1 MRRNGAQTWRDRSRH
16 SDGDDMAPDGE
27 EARAQ
32 RRATSMPIVW
42 LGVGLLVV
50 LAFIVALGMRFGAR
64 HPVAAG
70 ASGPPPHAVAPTRL
84 NR

>member
-1 MRRNGAQTWRDRSRH
+1 MPRNGAQTRRDRSRH
-16 SDGDDMAPDGE
+16 SGGDDMAPDGE

-42 LGVGLLVV
+42 LGLGLLVV
-50 LAFIVALGMRFGAR
+50 LAFTAALGLRFGAR
-64 HPVAAG
+64 HPAAIG
-70 ASGPPPHAVAPTRL
+70 ASTSPSSAVAPTKL